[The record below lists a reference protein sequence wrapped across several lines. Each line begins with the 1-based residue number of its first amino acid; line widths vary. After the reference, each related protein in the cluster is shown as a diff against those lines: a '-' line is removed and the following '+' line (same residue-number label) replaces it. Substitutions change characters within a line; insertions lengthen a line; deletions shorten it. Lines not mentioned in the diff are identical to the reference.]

1 MWEHRVFLAMLFLAI
16 CCSCQHQVP
25 NISIHGIVTAG
36 PGIKVVLQEIDT
48 REVLS
53 VDSVHAN
60 AKGYFFFKH
69 HLKEAGFFRLILPNQ
84 KNVLLVIL
92 PGDLIR
98 LTTDTISGFRSSTNI
113 QGSDESEW
121 LLEFMTHADKNRF
134 RVDSIEQLIID
145 HRDSSDFAELTMAS
159 ISSFQSILDD
169 QLKLEKEFLATHS
182 SALAS
187 LIVINFGFG
196 PKPVLTMEDHL
207 PLFLRLDSALA
218 ISYPKNKHLIY
229 HHKRI
234 IAFQDRL
241 LVKNK

>member
-1 MWEHRVFLAMLFLAI
+1 
-16 CCSCQHQVP
+16 
-25 NISIHGIVTAG
+25 
-36 PGIKVVLQEIDT
+36 
-48 REVLS
+48 
-53 VDSVHAN
+53 
-60 AKGYFFFKH
+60 
-69 HLKEAGFFRLILPNQ
+69 LKEAGFFRLILPNQ